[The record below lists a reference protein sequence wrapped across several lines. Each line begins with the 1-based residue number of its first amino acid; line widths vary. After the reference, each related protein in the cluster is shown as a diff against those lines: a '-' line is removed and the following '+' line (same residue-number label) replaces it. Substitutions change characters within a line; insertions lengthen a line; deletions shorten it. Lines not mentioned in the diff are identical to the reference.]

1 MEGLLS
7 RIVVFANLN
16 WQQERQNM
24 RRELPFP
31 RATAE
36 SIHIDSLRRIGFVYG
51 AIAAA
56 VFSIASVVVLS
67 QPLYDKPTGYAAVSL
82 SGAVR

>member
-1 MEGLLS
+1 VL
-7 RIVVFANLN
+7 
-16 WQQERQNM
+16 
-24 RRELPFP
+24 RETCFGTDAPE
-31 RATAE
+31 T
-36 SIHIDSLRRIGFVYG
+36 IHIKSLRRIGFAYG

-56 VFSIASVVVLS
+56 IFTIAGVVVLS

>member
-1 MEGLLS
+1 
-7 RIVVFANLN
+7 
-16 WQQERQNM
+16 M
-24 RRELPFP
+24 RREISFP

-36 SIHIDSLRRIGFVYG
+36 AVHIDSLRRIGFVYG

-67 QPLYDKPTGYAAVSL
+67 QPLNDKPTGYAAVSL
-82 SGAVR
+82 SRAVR

>member
-1 MEGLLS
+1 
-7 RIVVFANLN
+7 
-16 WQQERQNM
+16 M
-24 RRELPFP
+24 RRETAF
-31 RATAE
+31 ATDAPE
-36 SIHIDSLRRIGFVYG
+36 TVHIKSLRRIGFVYG

-56 VFSIASVVVLS
+56 VLSIAGVVVLS

>member
-1 MEGLLS
+1 
-7 RIVVFANLN
+7 
-16 WQQERQNM
+16 M
-24 RRELPFP
+24 RREIPFP

-36 SIHIDSLRRIGFVYG
+36 SVHIDSLRRIGFVYG
-51 AIAAA
+51 AIAAT

-82 SGAVR
+82 SGTVR

>member
-1 MEGLLS
+1 
-7 RIVVFANLN
+7 
-16 WQQERQNM
+16 M
-24 RRELPFP
+24 RREVPFP
-31 RATAE
+31 RAAAE
-36 SIHIDSLRRIGFVYG
+36 AVRINSLRRIGFIYG

-67 QPLYDKPTGYAAVSL
+67 QPSYEKPTGYAAISM

>member
-1 MEGLLS
+1 
-7 RIVVFANLN
+7 
-16 WQQERQNM
+16 M
-24 RRELPFP
+24 RREIPFP

-36 SIHIDSLRRIGFVYG
+36 SVQIDSLRRIGFLYG

-56 VFSIASVVVLS
+56 VFSVASVVVLS
-67 QPLYDKPTGYAAVSL
+67 QPLSDKPTGYAAVSL